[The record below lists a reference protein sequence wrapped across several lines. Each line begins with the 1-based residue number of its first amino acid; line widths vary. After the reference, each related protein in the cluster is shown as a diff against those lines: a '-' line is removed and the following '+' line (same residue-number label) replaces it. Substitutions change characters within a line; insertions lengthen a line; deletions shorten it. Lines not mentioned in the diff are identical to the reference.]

1 MIEKLESALEKQQD
15 GRVYCVGLTHLLNIL
30 VSACDSNVLMC

>member
-15 GRVYCVGLTHLLNIL
+15 GRYTSFDLTHVINGSITAYH
-30 VSACDSNVLMC
+30 SGVLM